1 MYICYGN
8 FRTDLLLK
16 ANKPRVLLLQHHP
29 LMRPKRRPLS
39 SKFRYLPNSVDIYQL
54 NSPNKRTAE
63 LQIVFLSSLSIR
75 KLKHFQLKPSFFQQT
90 STCVDQT
97 RKETKKIQVH
107 VTAMI
112 APSQPWTTRYV
123 YNNLSIHINSE
134 KDSKITPYQTVVSI
148 ARPQLS
154 PILLLLI
161 KEGRYRVSSSM
172 SRVSK
177 MLEFLGYLPLWHR

>member
-29 LMRPKRRPLS
+29 LMRPKRRPLI

-63 LQIVFLSSLSIR
+63 LQIVFLSSLSTR

-112 APSQPWTTRYV
+112 APSRPWTTRYV
-123 YNNLSIHINSE
+123 HE
-134 KDSKITPYQTVVSI
+134 KPS
-148 ARPQLS
+148 S
-154 PILLLLI
+154 PIALKSL
-161 KEGRYRVSSSM
+161 YYFYNFVSS
-172 SRVSK
+172 
-177 MLEFLGYLPLWHR
+177 L